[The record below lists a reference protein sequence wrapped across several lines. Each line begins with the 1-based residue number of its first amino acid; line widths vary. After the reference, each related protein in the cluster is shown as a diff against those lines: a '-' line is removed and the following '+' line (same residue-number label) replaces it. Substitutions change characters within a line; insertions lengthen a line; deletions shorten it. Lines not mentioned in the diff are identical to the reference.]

1 MDSIIFTRIKEL
13 CKRSGI
19 SVNRLESIVG
29 MSQYSITRWKNSS
42 SPTVDKLLR
51 VAQYFHVSLD
61 YLVGQ
66 TDVSSPN
73 PAIQAACD
81 LTGLSEQ
88 SVVNLSELNR
98 AEDPNSKNKLITII
112 QLIEDDGIEE
122 WGCDL
127 LQSLAN
133 YLSAEKVPYGTIQF
147 TEQVSEEANILY
159 NRILTD
165 RVMRAL
171 EAVRHQFQQSMTMAE
186 MCGPISSDILEKR
199 CEEESKNGKPQ
210 DND

>member
-1 MDSIIFTRIKEL
+1 MESIIFTRIKEL
-13 CKRSGI
+13 CQKRGI
-19 SVNRLESIVG
+19 SINKLESIVG

-51 VAQYFHVSLD
+51 VAQYFRVSLD

-66 TDVSSPN
+66 TDISSPN
-73 PAIQAACD
+73 PTVQAACD

-88 SVVNLSELNR
+88 SVVHLSGLNR
-98 AEDPNSKNKLITII
+98 AGDLNSKNKLITIM

-133 YLSAEKVPYGTIQF
+133 YLSAEKVPYERIQF
-147 TEQVSEEANILY
+147 TAQVSEEADVLY

-171 EAVRHQFQQSMTMAE
+171 EGARHQYQQSIAMAE
-186 MCGPISSDILEKR
+186 ICGPIRVGDP
-199 CEEESKNGKPQ
+199 GYPAV
-210 DND
+210 

>member
-13 CKRSGI
+13 CQKRGI
-19 SVNRLESIVG
+19 SVNKLESIVG
-29 MSQYSITRWKNSS
+29 MSQYSITRWKTS

-51 VAQYFHVSLD
+51 VAQYFCVSLD

-73 PAIQAACD
+73 PTVQAACD

-98 AEDPNSKNKLITII
+98 AGDSNSKNKLITIM
-112 QLIEDDGIEE
+112 QLIEDDGVEE

-133 YLSAEKVPYGTIQF
+133 YLSAEKVPYRTIQF
-147 TEQVSEEANILY
+147 TEQVSEEADVLY

-165 RVMRAL
+165 RVMQAL
-171 EAVRHQFQQSMTMAE
+171 EGARHQFQQSMTMAE
-186 MCGPISSDILEKR
+186 MCGPIREDILEKR
-199 CEEESKNGKPQ
+199 CEEESENGIPETE
-210 DND
+210 ND